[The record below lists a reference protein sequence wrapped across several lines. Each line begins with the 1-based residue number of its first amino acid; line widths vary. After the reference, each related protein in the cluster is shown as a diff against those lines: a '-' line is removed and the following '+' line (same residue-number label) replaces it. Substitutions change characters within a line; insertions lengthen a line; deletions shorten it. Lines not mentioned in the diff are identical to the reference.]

1 MSTTKPIYLN
11 DHWTLADG
19 LGFGATAEQLA
30 RVALQAQP
38 PFTVALT
45 GKWGAGKT
53 SVLRQA
59 FATLGGEPI
68 AQAMPIGEPLSDDN
82 VNKQKEI
89 WEKLK
94 YFGVQQDNESKS
106 KNQSDASEVNESS
119 SSKQS
124 DSVDLEKLE
133 LSELAKRCLCVWY
146 SPWQHQQADN
156 PLLPLLLE
164 IKKQY
169 SAWAKFTGKLH
180 EVNKRG
186 GWAGLALIERV
197 IDATATIANDGKQ
210 IKLASGTSA
219 EVAKA
224 WRDAA
229 PNLEQVSDGQRFH
242 LLFEEAI
249 ETLLQSRI
257 ENLESDAKDL
267 GDARLVIFI
276 DDLDRC
282 EESVIVQLLESIKLY
297 LHSQRCVFILGVD
310 PDAVLGA
317 LKRHWKE
324 RSEQSNA
331 EYLEKLVQAQLEVP
345 QPAIQLIRNL
355 IETQL
360 SDHGIPIEAPP
371 QPSATEKT
379 SGSKKQAR
387 DADSE
392 IAALPIMLEEL
403 LEPNPRKVK
412 NFLNSLGGQWHLLP
426 QGKRP
431 EHAHLFALFHYL
443 RLYHR
448 PVWRLLSHQNWTL
461 RLLLQV
467 LSESESPVELRYSG
481 LKIRAREQSIAG
493 DMLARAFSH
502 VLADDNSEEDSV
514 ATERQHRK
522 ELQHRNMPL
531 EQAVQLFTER
541 LDRKRSDQYF
551 INYFRDLV
559 RPEDAK
565 SIEAAEQLLQL
576 MHQAGNGTPA

>member
-1 MSTTKPIYLN
+1 MAKDTNKPTYLN
-11 DHWTLADG
+11 DHWTLDDG
-19 LGFGATAEQLA
+19 LGFGDTAEQLA

-53 SVLRQA
+53 SVLRRA
-59 FATLGGEPI
+59 FAILGGKPI
-68 AQAMPIGEPLSDDN
+68 AQALPIGES
-82 VNKQKEI
+82 
-89 WEKLK
+89 
-94 YFGVQQDNESKS
+94 
-106 KNQSDASEVNESS
+106 
-119 SSKQS
+119 
-124 DSVDLEKLE
+124 
-133 LSELAKRCLCVWY
+133 LSEENEQFNTTHAKLSESAFAGENGLRELTDQCLCVWY

-164 IKKQY
+164 IKNQY

-197 IDATATIANDGKQ
+197 IDATATIFVGKQ

-229 PNLEQVSDGQRFH
+229 PNLEQISDGQRFH
-242 LLFEEAI
+242 LLFEGAI
-249 ETLLQSRI
+249 ETLLQSSPKKVDSKSQGL
-257 ENLESDAKDL
+257 ND
-267 GDARLVIFI
+267 DARLIIFI

-297 LHSQRCVFILGVD
+297 LHSQRCVFILGID

-360 SDHGIPIEAPP
+360 SDHDIPIEAPP
-371 QPSATEKT
+371 QPPATEKT
-379 SGSKKQAR
+379 NGDKDQAK
-387 DADSE
+387 DTDNKIAD
-392 IAALPIMLEEL
+392 LPTMLEEL
-403 LEPNPRKVK
+403 LEPNPRKIK
-412 NFLNSLGGQWHLLP
+412 NFLNSLVAQWHLLP
-426 QGKRP
+426 QGERP
-431 EHAHLFALFHYL
+431 EHSHLFALFHYL

-448 PVWRLLSHQNWTL
+448 PVWRLLSHQNWVL
-461 RLLLQV
+461 ELLYRV
-467 LSESESPVELRYSG
+467 LIKSDAKLGLIPDDYPNFLDEQAIASE
-481 LKIRAREQSIAG
+481 
-493 DMLARAFSH
+493 MLARAFSH
-502 VLADDNSEEDSV
+502 VLADNSDA
-514 ATERQHRK
+514 ATAER
-522 ELQHRNMPL
+522 QHRNMPL
-531 EQAVQLFTER
+531 EKAVLLFTER
-541 LDRKRSDQYF
+541 LDRKRSDQCF
-551 INYFRDLV
+551 IKYLRKLV
-559 RPEDAK
+559 LSDDAESSK
-565 SIEAAEQLLQL
+565 AAKLLLQQ
-576 MHQAGNGTPA
+576 MNQARDDSPA

>member
-1 MSTTKPIYLN
+1 MPKDTNKPIYLN
-11 DHWTLADG
+11 DHWTLDDG

-68 AQAMPIGEPLSDDN
+68 AQALPLEGS
-82 VNKQKEI
+82 
-89 WEKLK
+89 
-94 YFGVQQDNESKS
+94 
-106 KNQSDASEVNESS
+106 
-119 SSKQS
+119 
-124 DSVDLEKLE
+124 
-133 LSELAKRCLCVWY
+133 LSEENEQFKTTRAKLNASAFAGENELRELTNQCLCVWY

-169 SAWAKFTGKLH
+169 SIWAKSKKRTSDIGKSIGR
-180 EVNKRG
+180 V
-186 GWAGLALIERV
+186 GLTLLEKVVDASMSIAAL
-197 IDATATIANDGKQ
+197 NQ
-210 IKLASGTSA
+210 IQLASGTSA
-219 EVAKA
+219 EVAQA
-224 WRDAA
+224 WQGNK
-229 PNLEQVSDGQRFH
+229 PELEQLSDGQRFH
-242 LLFEEAI
+242 LIFEEAI
-249 ETLLQSRI
+249 ETLLQSRKGR
-257 ENLESDAKDL
+257 AKLDK
-267 GDARLVIFI
+267 DARLIIFI

-297 LHSQRCVFILGVD
+297 LHSQRCVFILGID

-345 QPAIQLIRNL
+345 QPAQQKMEALIANQLK
-355 IETQL
+355 
-360 SDHGIPIEAPP
+360 DHGIPTAAP
-371 QPSATEKT
+371 A
-379 SGSKKQAR
+379 QAEMKI
-387 DADSE
+387 DD
-392 IAALPIMLEEL
+392 LVVMLERL

-412 NFLNSLGGQWHLLP
+412 NFLNSLSAHWRLLP
-426 QGKRP
+426 KSVRARN
-431 EHAHLFALFHYL
+431 AHLFVLFHYL

-448 PVWRLLSHQNWTL
+448 PAWRLLSHQSWTL
-461 RLLLQV
+461 GLLYEV
-467 LSESESPVELRYSG
+467 LAESKVAYEPAHSDLI
-481 LKIRAREQSIAG
+481 IRTEEQEIARA
-493 DMLARAFSH
+493 MLARAFSH
-502 VLADDNSEEDSV
+502 VLADKPSGDN
-514 ATERQHRK
+514 ATPDK
-522 ELQHRNMPL
+522 SQHRNMPL

-559 RPEDAK
+559 RSEDVK
-565 SIEAAEQLLQL
+565 SIEAAEQLLQQ
-576 MHQAGNGTPA
+576 MNQAQDGTPA

>member
-1 MSTTKPIYLN
+1 MAKDTNKPTYLN
-11 DHWTLADG
+11 DHWTLDDG
-19 LGFGATAEQLA
+19 LGFGDTAEQLA

-68 AQAMPIGEPLSDDN
+68 AQALPIGEPLSDGSFNQDMRQMW
-82 VNKQKEI
+82 KQ
-89 WEKLK
+89 LS
-94 YFGVQQDNESKS
+94 YFRTKS
-106 KNQSDASEVNESS
+106 GDK
-119 SSKQS
+119 
-124 DSVDLEKLE
+124 
-133 LSELAKRCLCVWY
+133 SELTEERLEWGNLAERCLCVWY

-169 SAWAKFTGKLH
+169 SIWAKSKKITSDVSKSSG
-180 EVNKRG
+180 RI
-186 GWAGLALIERV
+186 GLTLLEKV
-197 IDATATIANDGKQ
+197 IDASISIAARNQ
-210 IKLASGTSA
+210 VQLASGTSA
-219 EVAKA
+219 EVAQA
-224 WRDAA
+224 WQG
-229 PNLEQVSDGQRFH
+229 NKSELEQISDGQRFH

-249 ETLLQSRI
+249 ETLLRSRKGRFKF
-257 ENLESDAKDL
+257 NDA
-267 GDARLVIFI
+267 ARLVIFI

-297 LHSQRCVFILGVD
+297 LHSQRCVFILGID

-360 SDHGIPIEAPP
+360 SDHDIPIAAPP
-371 QPSATEKT
+371 QPPATEETNGDKD
-379 SGSKKQAR
+379 QAK
-387 DADSE
+387 DTDSE

-403 LEPNPRKVK
+403 LEPNPRKIK
-412 NFLNSLGGQWHLLP
+412 NFLNSLVAQWHLLP
-426 QGKRP
+426 HGERP

-448 PVWRLLSHQNWTL
+448 PVWRLISHQNWML
-461 RLLLQV
+461 ELLYQV
-467 LSESESPVELRYSG
+467 LVKSNARLGLIPDDYPSFSSEQAIASE
-481 LKIRAREQSIAG
+481 
-493 DMLARAFSH
+493 MLARAFSH
-502 VLADDNSEEDSV
+502 VLADSSD
-514 ATERQHRK
+514 ATERQH
-522 ELQHRNMPL
+522 HNMPL
-531 EQAVQLFTER
+531 EKAVQLFTER

-551 INYFRDLV
+551 IVYLRKLV
-559 RPEDAK
+559 RSDDA
-565 SIEAAEQLLQL
+565 EAATKLLQQ
-576 MHQAGNGTPA
+576 MNQARDDSPA

>member
-1 MSTTKPIYLN
+1 MAKDTNKPTYLN
-11 DHWTLADG
+11 DHWTLDDG

-68 AQAMPIGEPLSDDN
+68 AQALPLEGS
-82 VNKQKEI
+82 
-89 WEKLK
+89 
-94 YFGVQQDNESKS
+94 
-106 KNQSDASEVNESS
+106 
-119 SSKQS
+119 
-124 DSVDLEKLE
+124 
-133 LSELAKRCLCVWY
+133 LSEENEQFKTTRAKLNASAFAGENELRELTNQCLCVWY

-169 SAWAKFTGKLH
+169 SIWAKSKKRTSDIGKSIGR
-180 EVNKRG
+180 V
-186 GWAGLALIERV
+186 GLTLLEKVVDASMSIAAL
-197 IDATATIANDGKQ
+197 NQ
-210 IKLASGTSA
+210 IQVASGTSA
-219 EVAKA
+219 EVAQA
-224 WRDAA
+224 WQGNK
-229 PNLEQVSDGQRFH
+229 PELEQLSDGQRFH
-242 LLFEEAI
+242 LIFEEAI
-249 ETLLQSRI
+249 ETLLQSRKGR
-257 ENLESDAKDL
+257 AKLDK
-267 GDARLVIFI
+267 DARLIIFI

-297 LHSQRCVFILGVD
+297 LHSQRCVFILGID

-345 QPAIQLIRNL
+345 QPAIKLIRNL
-355 IETQL
+355 IKTQL

-371 QPSATEKT
+371 QPPATEKAN
-379 SGSKKQAR
+379 GDKDQAK

-392 IAALPIMLEEL
+392 IAALPTMLEEL

-412 NFLNSLGGQWHLLP
+412 NFLNSLGAQWHLLP
-426 QGKRP
+426 EAARVG
-431 EHAHLFALFHYL
+431 ENAHLFVLFHYL

-448 PVWRLLSHQNWTL
+448 PAWRLLSHQSWTL
-461 RLLLQV
+461 GLLYEV
-467 LSESESPVELRYSG
+467 LAESKVAYEPAHSDLI
-481 LKIRAREQSIAG
+481 IRTEEQEIARA
-493 DMLARAFSH
+493 MLARAFSH
-502 VLADDNSEEDSV
+502 VLADKPSGDN
-514 ATERQHRK
+514 ATPDK
-522 ELQHRNMPL
+522 SQHRNMPL

-559 RPEDAK
+559 RSEDVK
-565 SIEAAEQLLQL
+565 SIEAAEQLLQQ
-576 MHQAGNGTPA
+576 MNQAQDGTPA

>member
-1 MSTTKPIYLN
+1 MSGDANKNKPTYLN
-11 DHWTLADG
+11 DHWTLADD

-30 RVALQAQP
+30 RVALLAQP

-68 AQAMPIGEPLSDDN
+68 AQALPIGEPLSDGSFNQDMRQMW
-82 VNKQKEI
+82 KQ
-89 WEKLK
+89 LS
-94 YFGVQQDNESKS
+94 YFRTKS
-106 KNQSDASEVNESS
+106 GDK
-119 SSKQS
+119 
-124 DSVDLEKLE
+124 
-133 LSELAKRCLCVWY
+133 SELTEERLEWGNLAERCLCVWY

-169 SAWAKFTGKLH
+169 SIWAKSKKITSDVSKSSG
-180 EVNKRG
+180 RI
-186 GWAGLALIERV
+186 GLTLLEKV
-197 IDATATIANDGKQ
+197 IDASISIAARNQ
-210 IKLASGTSA
+210 VQLASGTSA
-219 EVAKA
+219 EVAQA
-224 WRDAA
+224 WQG
-229 PNLEQVSDGQRFH
+229 NKSELEQISDGQRFH

-249 ETLLQSRI
+249 ETLLRSRKGRFKF
-257 ENLESDAKDL
+257 NDA
-267 GDARLVIFI
+267 ARLVIFI

-297 LHSQRCVFILGVD
+297 LHSQRCVFILGID

-317 LKRHWKE
+317 LARHWPQ

-379 SGSKKQAR
+379 NGEKDQSK

-392 IAALPIMLEEL
+392 IAALPTMLEEL
-403 LEPNPRKVK
+403 LEPNPRKIK
-412 NFLNSLGGQWHLLP
+412 NFLNSLGAQWHLLP
-426 QGKRP
+426 EVARVG
-431 EHAHLFALFHYL
+431 ENAHLFVLFHYL

-448 PVWRLLSHQNWTL
+448 PAWRLLSHQSWTL

-467 LSESESPVELRYSG
+467 LSESKSPVELRYSG
-481 LKIRAREQSIAG
+481 LNIRPREQSIAG

-502 VLADDNSEEDSV
+502 VLADEPSRDNSAPDKS
-514 ATERQHRK
+514 
-522 ELQHRNMPL
+522 QHRNMPL
-531 EQAVQLFTER
+531 AQAVQLFTER

-551 INYFRDLV
+551 INYFRKLV
-559 RPEDAK
+559 RSEDAE
-565 SIEAAEQLLQL
+565 SIEAAEQLLQQ
-576 MHQAGNGTPA
+576 MNQAGNGTPA